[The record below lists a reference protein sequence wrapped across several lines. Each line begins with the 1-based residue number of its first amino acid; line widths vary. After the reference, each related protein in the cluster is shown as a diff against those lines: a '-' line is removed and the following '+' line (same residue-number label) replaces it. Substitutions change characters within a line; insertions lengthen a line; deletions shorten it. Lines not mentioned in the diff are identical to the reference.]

1 MFGHNGAFMNPPQYT
16 PATRTPLVSRGGRL
30 LTFISVPRQGSRD
43 RRRSILGKAST
54 STALHARLHHRT
66 LSMIILTATFMLGMF
81 YFREQLS
88 EMRTTAIVQQQ
99 ERAHR
104 PMHLRLQSGDFYQR
118 ISEADILPQPATHF
132 KHENALNNHRQHHHH
147 VAHRRPTHAPSPLVR
162 QEFTFQSTAD
172 ELGVLVNFLGAL
184 ASNALPNSLDPLAPL
199 DPDVVL
205 EFDVR
210 RGEDGVERVRRTVKD
225 TWTRWPVVVF
235 LEVCNA
241 HREPV
246 GND

>member
-1 MFGHNGAFMNPPQYT
+1 MFGHNGAFMNPSQYT

-43 RRRSILGKAST
+43 RRRSVFGKAST

-66 LSMIILTATFMLGMF
+66 LGMIILTATLMLGIF

-118 ISEADILPQPATHF
+118 ISESDVLPHA
-132 KHENALNNHRQHHHH
+132 KHENGLNSHRQQQHH
-147 VAHRRPTHAPSPLVR
+147 VAHRRPANAPSPLVR

-184 ASNALPNSLDPLAPL
+184 ASNALPNSLDTLAPL

-225 TWTRWPVVVF
+225 TWARWPVVVF
-235 LEVCNA
+235 LEVCDVN
-241 HREPV
+241 REPV
-246 GND
+246 GNN